1 MSEDSPLSEHSNVF
15 VRLDGLE
22 SSSSGTPEPYNFEYK
37 KSNTKY
43 NKLKFETVQQRIAAT
58 YDQDIVHKYS
68 SALDVLA
75 SFIKGHKIIYM
86 ESQNYTSVQ
95 LYYLMFPAIFLSG
108 CASVL
113 QTPLQSSSNGELI
126 LASISALVA
135 FILSIV
141 NYMKLDA
148 QAESHKISAH
158 QYDKLQTIVEF
169 QSGQVL
175 LFSDPTMSKHT
186 ITREISRE
194 KSDAAAFYSI
204 NSSSDDKDANEFNKT
219 NTNRMRNKLK
229 HLTKS
234 RQDAEQEITA
244 KMRDI
249 VKHIEEKIGDVKE
262 TNQFII
268 PRKIRYRYSLIYNT
282 NVFSIIKKIDD
293 YRTKT
298 ITTLKNIK
306 NELRYL
312 KSIQTSTNLT
322 MNERQQSRANT
333 LFIQKKN
340 TIDTILFLNTAFSLI
355 DRMFQQE
362 IINAELE
369 KKFWFKS
376 WLGAKINHP
385 DYMDPESCGGDMLF
399 KILRSDNHFKCE
411 YVEKETVV
419 QFDI

>member
-1 MSEDSPLSEHSNVF
+1 M
-15 VRLDGLE
+15 R
-22 SSSSGTPEPYNFEYK
+22 
-37 KSNTKY
+37 TKLRY
-43 NKLKFETVQQRIAAT
+43 
-58 YDQDIVHKYS
+58 
-68 SALDVLA
+68 
-75 SFIKGHKIIYM
+75 
-86 ESQNYTSVQ
+86 
-95 LYYLMFPAIFLSG
+95 
-108 CASVL
+108 
-113 QTPLQSSSNGELI
+113 
-126 LASISALVA
+126 
-135 FILSIV
+135 
-141 NYMKLDA
+141 
-148 QAESHKISAH
+148 
-158 QYDKLQTIVEF
+158 
-169 QSGQVL
+169 
-175 LFSDPTMSKHT
+175 
-186 ITREISRE
+186 
-194 KSDAAAFYSI
+194 
-204 NSSSDDKDANEFNKT
+204 
-219 NTNRMRNKLK
+219 
-229 HLTKS
+229 LTKS

-268 PRKIRYRYSLIYNT
+268 PRMIRYRYSLIYNT

-376 WLGAKINHP
+376 WMGAKINHP
-385 DYMDPESCGGDMLF
+385 DYRDPESCGGDMLF
-399 KILRSDNHFKCE
+399 KILRSDNNFNCE
-411 YVEKETVV
+411 YLEKESIV
-419 QFDI
+419 QIDI

>member
-1 MSEDSPLSEHSNVF
+1 MIQDNPSHEQSSNF
-15 VRLDGLE
+15 IRLDGNE
-22 SSSSGTPEPYNFEYK
+22 SSSSGTPEPYNIDHK
-37 KSNTKY
+37 PSQVQY

-86 ESQNYTSVQ
+86 ESQNYTSVK
-95 LYYLMFPAIFLSG
+95 LYYLMLPAIFLSG
-108 CASVL
+108 LVSI
-113 QTPLQSSSNGELI
+113 LQSHLHSTPNGELL
-126 LASISALVA
+126 LASMSALVA

-158 QYDKLQTIVEF
+158 QYDKLQTIIEF

-175 LFSDPTMSKHT
+175 LFSDPSMSKHT
-186 ITREISRE
+186 ISYEISRE
-194 KSDAAAFYSI
+194 KSDAEAFYSI
-204 NSSSDDKDANEFNKT
+204 NSSSDDKDMSEFNKS
-219 NTNRMRNKLK
+219 NTNRMRSKLK

-268 PRKIRYRYSLIYNT
+268 PRKIRYRYPLIYNT

-312 KSIQTSTNLT
+312 KSMQSSTNLA
-322 MNERQQSRANT
+322 MNARQQTRANV
-333 LFIQKKN
+333 LFTQKKN

-362 IINAELE
+362 IINAELA
-369 KKFWFKS
+369 KKFWFQT
-376 WLGAKINHP
+376 WIGAKIDHP
-385 DYMDPESCGGDMLF
+385 DYLDPESCCGEILY
-399 KILRSDNHFKCE
+399 KILKSDIVPE
-411 YVEKETVV
+411 ETCIEI
-419 QFDI
+419 DI